1 MLTSTPP
8 IIQLQ
13 VTSNGHEWKEEETF
27 MSSQINGNGNLQ
39 QQQNGG
45 GGGNHSSSSFCHS
58 PIFGI
63 SVGALFGGQ
72 IMPFNNNNNNKEA
85 NNMLNGTD
93 KRVFI
98 YFLIKKICLKIILK
112 KRKKT

>member
-13 VTSNGHEWKEEETF
+13 VTSNGHEWKEETSTTF
-27 MSSQINGNGNLQ
+27 MSSHQVNGNLQ

-45 GGGNHSSSSFCHS
+45 GN
-58 PIFGI
+58 
-63 SVGALFGGQ
+63 VGALFGGQ

-93 KRVFI
+93 KRHIFARQ
-98 YFLIKKICLKIILK
+98 KSEEADR
-112 KRKKT
+112 KRRMTMPLVY